1 MSTRAEPVSRASA
14 GARARASATPRPGR
28 AELQARVVSSLVL
41 APAALWVTW
50 VGGAVF
56 AGLMAAAGVV
66 LAREWT
72 RMADPDGSDLA
83 FALAAGGAA
92 GAVIAASASPQAG
105 SVATTYMAGALGW
118 IALASVLAGLE
129 ARGRGRGLDAALGVA
144 YVGAPCAAMV
154 WLRLQ
159 GDGRG
164 SELIWFLFAAVWGAD
179 IGAYAAGKL
188 LRGPRLAPQ
197 ISVNKTWAGVGGGL
211 ALAAA
216 LAALAAAVTGW
227 PTALGVAIVGGMALG
242 AIGLAGDLWES
253 ALKRRY
259 GVKDAGALIPGH
271 GGLLDRVDGL
281 MAGALALAAWVG
293 AHAVAAG

>member
-1 MSTRAEPVSRASA
+1 MQAEPVARPRASE
-14 GARARASATPRPGR
+14 GAEDAHGAPPRAAR

-50 VGGAVF
+50 LGGPVF
-56 AGLMAAAGVV
+56 AGVMAAAGVV

-72 RMADPDGSDLA
+72 RMADPQGSDLA
-83 FALAAGGAA
+83 FALAASGAA
-92 GAVIAASASPQAG
+92 GAVIAASASPAAG
-105 SVATTYMAGALGW
+105 SGSATYIAGALGW
-118 IALASVLAGLE
+118 IALASVLAGVE
-129 ARGRGRGLDAALGVA
+129 ARGRGRGVDAALGVA

-154 WLRLQ
+154 WVRLQ

-188 LRGPRLAPQ
+188 MRGPRLAPR
-197 ISVNKTWAGVGGGL
+197 ISVNKTWAGIGGGVM
-211 ALAAA
+211 LAAA
-216 LAALAAAVTGW
+216 LAALAASITGW
-227 PTALGVAIVGGMALG
+227 PAALGAAILGGMALG
-242 AIGLAGDLWES
+242 AVGLAGDLWES

-281 MAGALALAAWVG
+281 MAGALALAVWV
-293 AHAVAAG
+293 AVRALATG